1 GPPGHRA
8 GAHRRQHADLL
19 VGAGAHPDLLGH
31 APVAAGGRH
40 RHAAP
45 PRAAGGEP
53 RALRRRRAGAADA
66 LGHAGG
72 PRPGLRAHRAGQG
85 TAGAAG
91 GDQARAQERA
101 HPRDDGARRSVRSPA
116 GWRHPH
122 RDGVLV
128 AGHGPLSDRRDR
140 PARLSGHPGRDPRLR
155 RGGGDHQFAG
165 GCVLWRAGSA
175 GAARVK
181 ASPALRRLARH
192 GGARFGAV
200 VVVVFAAVAI
210 LAPWVAPYDPE
221 AIALNRNLAAPSW
234 GHPFGTD
241 SLGRDVLSRTI
252 WGARISLTIGFVSVG
267 LAMVGGIPLGAL
279 SAWAGGWTDRLLM
292 RSADV
297 LISFPTL
304 LLAIVVI
311 TIFGPGLGH

>member
-1 GPPGHRA
+1 
-8 GAHRRQHADLL
+8 
-19 VGAGAHPDLLGH
+19 
-31 APVAAGGRH
+31 
-40 RHAAP
+40 
-45 PRAAGGEP
+45 
-53 RALRRRRAGAADA
+53 
-66 LGHAGG
+66 
-72 PRPGLRAHRAGQG
+72 
-85 TAGAAG
+85 
-91 GDQARAQERA
+91 
-101 HPRDDGARRSVRSPA
+101 
-116 GWRHPH
+116 
-122 RDGVLV
+122 
-128 AGHGPLSDRRDR
+128 
-140 PARLSGHPGRDPRLR
+140 
-155 RGGGDHQFAG
+155 
-165 GCVLWRAGSA
+165 
-175 GAARVK
+175 VK

-311 TIFGPGLGH
+311 TIFGPGLGHAMLAIGIAQVPLYARLTRAAVLRIKVQHFVGAARASGAGEWRIVARHVLPNCLPPLLVQSTLLFATAILSAAYLGFLGLGAQPPTPEWGTMLAKARDFLRTAPHVSIFPGLTILVTVLGLNLLGDGLRDVLDPT

>member
-1 GPPGHRA
+1 
-8 GAHRRQHADLL
+8 
-19 VGAGAHPDLLGH
+19 
-31 APVAAGGRH
+31 
-40 RHAAP
+40 
-45 PRAAGGEP
+45 
-53 RALRRRRAGAADA
+53 
-66 LGHAGG
+66 
-72 PRPGLRAHRAGQG
+72 
-85 TAGAAG
+85 
-91 GDQARAQERA
+91 
-101 HPRDDGARRSVRSPA
+101 
-116 GWRHPH
+116 
-122 RDGVLV
+122 
-128 AGHGPLSDRRDR
+128 
-140 PARLSGHPGRDPRLR
+140 
-155 RGGGDHQFAG
+155 
-165 GCVLWRAGSA
+165 
-175 GAARVK
+175 VK

-311 TIFGPGLGH
+311 TIFGPGLGHAMLAIGIAQVPLYARLTRAAVLRIKVQHFVEAARASGAGEWRIVARHVLPNCLPPLLVQSTLLFATAILSAAYLGFLGLGAQPPTPEWGTMLAKARDFLRTAPHVSIFPGLTILVTVLGLNLLGDGLRDVLDPT